1 MIMNIFLIM
10 FRSRQRRDLGSGHHE
25 HGEHHHHHD
34 EHHASE
40 NEVDTG
46 DDWKKYLLPPYMPLP
61 VCTVFFFS
69 FFSFCILSL
78 IILRSGGRRW
88 ANSIQ
93 NVFFILPISSAKQR
107 HGSK

>member
-1 MIMNIFLIM
+1 MINMIMNIFLIM

-69 FFSFCILSL
+69 FFSFCIVSL
-78 IILRSGGRRW
+78 II
-88 ANSIQ
+88 
-93 NVFFILPISSAKQR
+93 
-107 HGSK
+107 